1 MTNREIIDY
10 ILSNKLKEN
19 DVIKRIEHYY
29 NSKSVMYLWNDSFD
43 LYDDNG
49 KVSILSF
56 KDEKPNLNENIN
68 TYYTYEIISK
78 EQAENEIEEK
88 EKQDKIKRLEEE
100 LKKLKGN

>member
-56 KDEKPNLNENIN
+56 KDEKPNLNKNIN

-88 EKQDKIKRLEEE
+88 EKQEKIKRLEEE
-100 LKKLKGN
+100 LKKLKGE